1 MTCCTAL
8 QEQRLADLMRVL
20 QHRYS
25 NSDGQSCSGE
35 FSTGWT
41 SGALSRLDDT
51 ANLKSKVTGCSC
63 NCQRGWAVP

>member
-1 MTCCTAL
+1 
-8 QEQRLADLMRVL
+8 MRVL